1 MSSCSGNAGQEDVVM
16 ESSQDKNKEN
26 QAAGGNQGTEAA
38 SETNQSKQKKNKLQE
53 EQENTQEE
61 MKPLIY
67 FSKTEMTLVSIFSF
81 L

>member
-16 ESSQDKNKEN
+16 ESSQDKDKEN

-61 MKPLIY
+61 MQPLI
-67 FSKTEMTLVSIFSF
+67 
-81 L
+81 

>member
-38 SETNQSKQKKNKLQE
+38 SETNQSK
-53 EQENTQEE
+53 
-61 MKPLIY
+61 
-67 FSKTEMTLVSIFSF
+67 
-81 L
+81 